1 MNSQEYFGDLRGTLA
16 ALRVELRQLDH
27 DLRGARAELAK
38 LAAQARLDRTAVT
51 APLRYEVYRLRLGRQ
66 QLLARIS
73 ESANKIDT
81 NLKFR
86 IDALSSP
93 TKTNDPQSREI
104 KLGLYAQLRDLRAA
118 ARLDTIAR

>member
-1 MNSQEYFGDLRGTLA
+1 MGDLRGTLA

-27 DLRGARAELAK
+27 DLRGARAELAE
-38 LAAQARLDRTAVT
+38 LAAQVRLDRTAVT

-93 TKTNDPQSREI
+93 TKTHDPQSREI